1 MRAVDTNILVY
12 ADREEAPHHLIA
24 LRLLRSLATGSEP
37 WVLPW
42 PCIYEFLRVVTH
54 PRVFFPPTPIREA
67 WAGIETLLESPS
79 VVLISEGKRHRQ
91 VLDDLLRTSSL
102 SGNLLH
108 DAHIAA
114 LLLEHGVA
122 EILTADDDF
131 RRFPGLKVT
140 NPFPG

>member
-37 WVLPW
+37 WMLPW

-54 PRVFFPPTPIREA
+54 PRVFFPPTPIQEA

-91 VLDDLLRTSSL
+91 VVNELLRTSSL